1 MNKVISE
8 HTTIGVE
15 NQKLAIWEW
24 NNLFSDELANEG
36 KVYNVSCHSIL
47 FITSGSAKYKLDFEI
62 LDLKE
67 GDVLFLNPGQVF
79 QCLELNDAS
88 GTILS
93 FGDDFFLVYYD
104 KDFFKVN
111 VNLLN
116 HLSQQ
121 LIVSIWNTHRVNLYS
136 LLALIK
142 LEMTELHICK
152 PTIIQQRLIEALL
165 NMLHRECEKQAVKD
179 VIVAERCLAIRFKL
193 LVQKNI
199 SMQYNVDYFTKELKV
214 SKSTLQKATKIAFEK
229 TPKDILEETLLLEAK
244 RLLLISSMRIQ
255 EIAYEL
261 GFTDPTNFT
270 KFFKRHEEMTPDR
283 FRKQELLSY
292 YQK

>member
-1 MNKVISE
+1 MSKVISTC
-8 HTTIGVE
+8 TTIGVE
-15 NQKLAIWEW
+15 SQKLAIWEW
-24 NNLFSDELANEG
+24 SNLFSDGLPIEG
-36 KVYNVSCHSIL
+36 AVYNVSCHSIL
-47 FITSGSAKYKLDFEI
+47 FITAGKAKYMLDFEI
-62 LDLKE
+62 LDLEE

-79 QCLELNDAS
+79 QCLELHNAS

-93 FGDDFFLVYYD
+93 FGDDFFIVYYD

-121 LIVSIWNTHRVNLYS
+121 LVVRIGNAHRLNLYS
-136 LLALIK
+136 LLSLIK
-142 LEMTELHICK
+142 LETAESHICK
-152 PTIIQQRLIEALL
+152 PTIIQQRLIDALL

-179 VIVAERCLAIRFKL
+179 VIIAEWSLAIRYKM

-229 TPKDILEETLLLEAK
+229 TPKEILEDTLLLEAK
-244 RLLLISSMRIQ
+244 RLLLISSMQIQ

-270 KFFKRHEEMTPDR
+270 KFFKRHEGLTPDK
-283 FRKQELLSY
+283 FRKQNLHNKYS
-292 YQK
+292 K